1 MRKIDKILGLGF
13 LLTLT
18 LLSCRKSMDAIV
30 SNPVQNPLAITSSV
44 GVALQTTFV
53 TTDVKMNVKTDAA
66 QTVTVK
72 ILDIANRVVS
82 KSTSD
87 VVSGDNILTVYAA
100 ALPTAAYRLA
110 VYDSR
115 GKLLAITDFNKI

>member
-1 MRKIDKILGLGF
+1 MRKIDKLLGLGF

-18 LLSCRKSMDAIV
+18 LLSCRKSMDAVV
-30 SNPVQNPLAITSSV
+30 SNPAQNPLTITSSV

-53 TTDVKMNVKTDAA
+53 ATDVKMNVKSDVA

-87 VVSGDNILTVYAA
+87 VVSGDNMLTVYAA

>member
-1 MRKIDKILGLGF
+1 MRRIDKILGLGF
-13 LLTLT
+13 LVSLIA
-18 LLSCRKSMDAIV
+18 LSCRKSIDSVV
-30 SNPVQNPLAITSSV
+30 SNPAQNPLTITSSV

-53 TTDVKMNVKTDAA
+53 TTDVKMNVKSDAA

-87 VVSGDNILTVYAA
+87 VISGDNILTVYAA

-110 VYDSR
+110 VYDSK
-115 GKLLAITDFNKI
+115 GNLLAITDFNKI

>member
-1 MRKIDKILGLGF
+1 MKK
-13 LLTLT
+13 LLFVLFGIMVIFG
-18 LLSCRKSMDAIV
+18 CRKDAAV
-30 SNPVQNPLAITSSV
+30 AVNQVQNPLNITSSV

-53 TTDVKMNVKTDAA
+53 ATDVKMNVKSDVA
-66 QTVTVK
+66 QTVSVK

-110 VYDSR
+110 VYDSK
-115 GKLLAITDFNKI
+115 GNLLAITDFNKL